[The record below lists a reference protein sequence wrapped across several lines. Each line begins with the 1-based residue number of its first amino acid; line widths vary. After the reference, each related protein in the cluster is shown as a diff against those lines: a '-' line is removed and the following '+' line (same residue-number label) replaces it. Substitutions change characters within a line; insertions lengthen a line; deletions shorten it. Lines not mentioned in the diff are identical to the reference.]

1 MAKLLAL
8 EWGLREARVAV
19 ARTQGGSVVVEHAFA
34 VDLGPRD
41 PGQTFSD
48 ESVGSKVAQA
58 LAARGI
64 GRTETLVA
72 VGRANIELRQLTLP
86 PSPLEELPDLVRFQ
100 ALRQFTTIGEDWPID
115 FVYLDTSEDETFSVL
130 AAAISPDTVSQITST
145 CQSIVSSSPKRLVL
159 RAFAA
164 ASLLRR
170 HDRGTTQPCRLM
182 IDLLADEAD
191 LTVLVD
197 EAVVLMRTV
206 RLAVAD
212 DGTVQTKALL
222 GEVRRTIASAQ
233 NQLRGRRV
241 EKAILCGDGTDQST
255 LKEEIETGLSLAVEL
270 FDPFVDIEVDAAL
283 KANRPSHPGRF
294 APLLGMLMD
303 EAAGAT
309 HPIDFLHPRKR
320 AEAPSQSKRYAL
332 IGGAIAA
339 TLLLIAAGVYFKL
352 SSMDA
357 VIADLNEESV
367 SLKKDVETANASI
380 AQAKLVE
387 QFLANDITWLDELYS
402 MAKQLPPPEDAI
414 FNELQMTTLQPSGA
428 QIVLQGHTREAE
440 QLSHLRESL
449 RVQDR
454 SIVSTGTS
462 DDARRQ
468 DYNWRFKET
477 VLLTKTIAIA
487 PATANPGTGKP
498 KAVAN
503 EPAATPAVNP
513 AATSEQAPTSN
524 QQSADQ

>member
-1 MAKLLAL
+1 MARLLAL

-19 ARTQGGSVVVEHAFA
+19 ARTQGGGVVVEHAFA

-41 PGQTFSD
+41 AGQTFSD
-48 ESVGSKVAQA
+48 ETVGAKVAQA

-64 GRTETLVA
+64 GRAETLVA

-130 AAAISPDTVSQITST
+130 AAAISPDVVSQIAAT
-145 CQSIVSSSPKRLVL
+145 CQAIVSSSPKRLVL

-170 HDRGTTQPCRLM
+170 HDHGTAQPCRLM
-182 IDLLADEAD
+182 VDLLADEAD

-206 RLAVAD
+206 RLAIAE

-222 GEVRRTIASAQ
+222 GEIRRTIASAQ

-241 EKAILCGDGTDQST
+241 EKVILCGDGTDQST
-255 LKEEIETGLSLAVEL
+255 LKEEIEGGLSLAVEL
-270 FDPFVDIEVDAAL
+270 FDPFDGIEVDAAL
-283 KANRPSHPGRF
+283 KATRPNHPGRF
-294 APLLGMLMD
+294 APLLGMLLD

-320 AEAPSQSKRYAL
+320 PEAPSQSKRYSL

-339 TLLLIAAGVYFKL
+339 TLLLIAAGIYYKL

-357 VIADLNEESV
+357 VIADLNDESV

-380 AQAKLVE
+380 AQARVVE

-414 FNELQMTTLQPSGA
+414 FNEIQMTTRQPSGA

-449 RVQDR
+449 RVQER

-462 DDARRQ
+462 DDVRRQ

-477 VLLTKTIAIA
+477 VLLTKTISLDSSNAGSPPGEASAAASEPERA
-487 PATANPGTGKP
+487 PSSTQ
-498 KAVAN
+498 V
-503 EPAATPAVNP
+503 
-513 AATSEQAPTSN
+513 PTN
-524 QQSADQ
+524 NK